1 MLRQRIYSHTT
12 GVMITQT
19 TLIPK
24 AMKKKALLL
33 LAAFSVATMSEAQF
47 RVKSNGSTSVITP
60 SDTAF
65 GCWNGN

>member
-1 MLRQRIYSHTT
+1 
-12 GVMITQT
+12 
-19 TLIPK
+19 
-24 AMKKKALLL
+24 MKKKTLLL

-47 RVKSNGSTSVITP
+47 RVKSNGSTSVIPP